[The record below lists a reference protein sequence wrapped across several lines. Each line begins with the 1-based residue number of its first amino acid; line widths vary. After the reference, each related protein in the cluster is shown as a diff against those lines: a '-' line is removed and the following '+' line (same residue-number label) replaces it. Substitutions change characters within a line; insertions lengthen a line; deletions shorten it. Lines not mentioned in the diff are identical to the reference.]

1 MNYHVINQY
10 LAPYVEKGEE
20 KTFAGHVDY
29 FKQNN
34 QLSMTT
40 VVDQWSKLNNE
51 NKIKV
56 GMKTAILC
64 PHLNSIKNGHIIN
77 QFGTM
82 VVNADNTIN
91 MAALKDLLKTC
102 FKKHHHT
109 YIMTQSTLFDYLK
122 LCQLKW
128 EMIHHDTTSWYALS
142 QHTLAALKWR
152 EFFSSFADI
161 VVNDQPAVTI
171 DTLLLFYFD
180 PISLYQRAHLIR
192 I

>member
-10 LAPYVEKGEE
+10 LAPYVKKGEE

-102 FKKHHHT
+102 FKKHT
-109 YIMTQSTLFDYLK
+109 YTINIIINISQITNFILFGQSGLHWSRCSLAHSFIHLF
-122 LCQLKW
+122 
-128 EMIHHDTTSWYALS
+128 IHWF
-142 QHTLAALKWR
+142 R
-152 EFFSSFADI
+152 
-161 VVNDQPAVTI
+161 
-171 DTLLLFYFD
+171 
-180 PISLYQRAHLIR
+180 
-192 I
+192 